1 MCEQTG
7 RVSNIG
13 LNKSSNAIPQQENSS
28 LSWREERSLKL
39 RKIFRRIPKT
49 AAVIITLLLICAI
62 FSPWI
67 APRDPIK
74 QNVAVALNPPYWQQ
88 GGSSDY
94 LLGTD
99 NLGRDILSRIIYGA
113 RVSAIVGF
121 AGVLLSGVFGTML
134 GIIAGYFGGKIDSV
148 IMRFTDM
155 MLSLPFILIA
165 IAIIGAVGPSLT
177 NIIIVLGITQWVGY
191 TRIVRFEAMSLSKSE
206 FIEMALISG
215 CKWWRILFVHILP
228 NVLNT
233 AVVLATLDVGK
244 MIIFE
249 AAFSFLGLG
258 VKPPTA
264 TWGGMLADGRA
275 YLTVAWWV
283 ATFPGI
289 AICITVLGGNLLG
302 DWLRDE
308 LDPRHQLKA

>member
-1 MCEQTG
+1 LEK
-7 RVSNIG
+7 V
-13 LNKSSNAIPQQENSS
+13 LNKPNEKVLPPVSVQ
-28 LSWREERSLKL
+28 LTLGEERTLKL
-39 RKIFRRIPKT
+39 KKVFRRIPK
-49 AAVIITLLLICAI
+49 AAGAIILLLLVCAL

-67 APRDPIK
+67 APHDPLV
-74 QNVAVALNPPYWQQ
+74 QNLANALKPPFWQQ
-88 GGSSDY
+88 GGSPDY
-94 LLGTD
+94 ILGTD

-113 RVSAIVGF
+113 RVSVIVGF
-121 AGVLLSGVFGTML
+121 AGVILSGVLGTSL
-134 GIIAGYFGGKIDSV
+134 GVIAGYFGGRIDSV

-155 MLSLPFILIA
+155 MLSLPYILIA
-165 IAIIGAVGPSLT
+165 IAIIGAIGPSLT
-177 NIIIVLGITQWVGY
+177 NIVIVLGITQWVGY

-206 FIEMALISG
+206 FIEMAVISG
-215 CKWWRILFVHILP
+215 CKWWRILLVHILP

-249 AAFSFLGLG
+249 AAMSFLGLG
-258 VKPPTA
+258 VKPPTPS
-264 TWGGMLADGRA
+264 WGGMLADGRV
-275 YLTVAWWV
+275 YLTFAWWI

-308 LDPRHQLKA
+308 LDPRHQLRA

>member
-1 MCEQTG
+1 M
-7 RVSNIG
+7 
-13 LNKSSNAIPQQENSS
+13 NKPGTVVPQQESGQRS
-28 LSWREERSLKL
+28 LREERFLKV
-39 RKIFRRIPKT
+39 RKILRRIPK
-49 AAVIITLLLICAI
+49 AAAAIILLLFICAI

-67 APRDPIK
+67 APHDPLR
-74 QNVAVALNPPYWQQ
+74 QDLVSALKPPCWQQ
-88 GGSSDY
+88 GGSPHY

-99 NLGRDILSRIIYGA
+99 NLGRDILSRIVYGA
-113 RVSAIVGF
+113 RISVIVGF
-121 AGVLLSGVFGTML
+121 AAVFLSGVLGTSL
-134 GIIAGYFGGKIDSV
+134 GIIAGYFGGRIDSV

-155 MLSLPFILIA
+155 MLSLPYILIA
-165 IAIIGAVGPSLT
+165 IAIIGAIGPSLT
-177 NIIIVLGITQWVGY
+177 NLIIVLGITQWVGY

-206 FIEMALISG
+206 FVEMAVISG
-215 CKWWRILFVHILP
+215 CRWWRILLVHILP

-249 AAFSFLGLG
+249 AAMSFLGLG
-258 VKPPTA
+258 VRPPTP
-264 TWGGMLADGRA
+264 TWGGMLADGRV
-275 YLTVAWWV
+275 YLTFAWWI